1 MERITNEVLV
11 TELGDFNWEVLEEP
25 SPEQEQEEEVE
36 EDDFSDL
43 LGGWG
48 VNADG
53 PAAVEKSKQKEVVEE
68 VPKKRSRGHKRK
80 ADAGDDGDMEA
91 EVVEVPGP
99 KEQRKK
105 AKVQGENKDVEM
117 DDPDYDFG
125 TMGVTATDPT
135 PHHRTP
141 CKQCEIANLDCFVTI
156 GLKGNA
162 CVKCRSRKI
171 GCSFVNTPGVS
182 GNRLTSNPMPKKTTS
197 KKPRELTPPIVLITA
212 PPKKSGKPAGKEI
225 EAKDARP
232 RPRATKPPA
241 KTEAVTQSGGS
252 RPPPAKDD
260 ARGLIHPEKTT
271 VYANSR
277 YTGPNQIPEKSVAE
291 VIVPDSPQEPKVAI
305 RVTRASRR
313 QMSEP
318 EVSVTKG
325 RVRDGSV
332 RPGHD
337 GETASKSLY
346 FSMEIHSDL
355 TSPRGY
361 ICGAQGRLPYAHRP
375 PGSIHPSSRQHLD
388 NRPPAGR

>member
-1 MERITNEVLV
+1 
-11 TELGDFNWEVLEEP
+11 
-25 SPEQEQEEEVE
+25 
-36 EDDFSDL
+36 
-43 LGGWG
+43 
-48 VNADG
+48 
-53 PAAVEKSKQKEVVEE
+53 
-68 VPKKRSRGHKRK
+68 
-80 ADAGDDGDMEA
+80 
-91 EVVEVPGP
+91 
-99 KEQRKK
+99 
-105 AKVQGENKDVEM
+105 
-117 DDPDYDFG
+117 
-125 TMGVTATDPT
+125 
-135 PHHRTP
+135 
-141 CKQCEIANLDCFVTI
+141 LDCFVTI